1 MTDEHHWTLTLHPD
15 PVAIVRL
22 EPGSELPTWARP
34 AGPLTSVSWNSH
46 ETSVIALSAN
56 VPGGVD
62 HAGPFLAYE
71 VVGPLDFTLVGVLHD
86 LLQPLTGEGI
96 SVVTM
101 STFDT
106 DWILVPVVQAGSAAR
121 LWAEAGHTVHEPA
134 DSDYDS
140 DYDSG
145 SDSGAHPGSEGSP
158 STS

>member
-1 MTDEHHWTLTLHPD
+1 MTDEHHWTLTLHPE

-22 EPGSELPTWARP
+22 EPGSELPDWARP
-34 AGPLTSVSWNSH
+34 AGPLTSVSWNAH
-46 ETSVIALSAN
+46 ETSVIALAEN

-71 VVGPLDFTLVGVLHD
+71 VLGPLDFTLVGVLHD

-106 DWILVPVVQAGSAAR
+106 DWILVPVVQCPVATR
-121 LWAEAGHTVHEPA
+121 VWHEAGHTVQ
-134 DSDYDS
+134 SQ
-140 DYDSG
+140 
-145 SDSGAHPGSEGSP
+145 PGTSETSP
-158 STS
+158 GEDTP

>member
-1 MTDEHHWTLTLHPD
+1 MTDEHHWTLTLHPE

-22 EPGSELPTWARP
+22 EPGSELPDWARP
-34 AGPLTSVSWNSH
+34 AGPLTSVSWNAH
-46 ETSVIALSAN
+46 ETSVIALAEN

-106 DWILVPVVQAGSAAR
+106 DWILVPVVQAGVAAR
-121 LWAEAGHTVHEPA
+121 LWAEAGHTVQEPSTDA
-134 DSDYDS
+134 AIEHTDAPDS
-140 DYDSG
+140 
-145 SDSGAHPGSEGSP
+145 GSEGSP